1 MRSKIVRSFSIA
13 LLFLSIHCTPGALS
27 QAANPELLTPETLFL
42 LWPGS
47 TPAADCSV
55 AMRSI
60 HIIGGVG
67 NGNQIITQIERFGPE
82 SDTIQRTTTLPTARL
97 FFGAVSYNKKIY
109 IMGGQDATGT
119 ALTTVEEYD
128 PCTGSVRTMAV
139 MPQRLQGFVAGV
151 SGDQIY
157 LLSGSTTSSMQ
168 TGTLCNNVYRFT
180 PASGAAGAW
189 TTLTSNNT
197 IAANID
203 MAGCTING
211 TLFFSTG
218 RFYND
223 GSTQFTS
230 DGYVIGSNTTT
241 SLTEASFSQA
251 RFGAA
256 GICYRPQATD
266 PYPDDAPAL
275 MLVGGSTL
283 ANLSQPPTA
292 IIASSVFDYYKAA
305 PSFPDPNTVTAGVSL
320 PAARYYPAAEIS
332 YNRRRLYVF
341 GGASAVNVPTDTIY
355 SVDLASPTA
364 SPWQTHTTRLFS
376 ARYGHRAVI
385 INR

>member
-1 MRSKIVRSFSIA
+1 MPFRGRTFFLFA
-13 LLFLSIHCTPGALS
+13 LLALLRCTPGALS
-27 QAANPELLTPETLFL
+27 QAASPEVLTMETLFL
-42 LWPGS
+42 LLPRGG
-47 TPAADCSV
+47 PAPDCSQ

-60 HIIGGVG
+60 FLIGGVG
-67 NGNQIITQIERFGPE
+67 NGNQITTQVEMFDPE
-82 SDTIQRTTTLPTARL
+82 TDTIRRAVTLPTARL

-128 PCTGSVRTMAV
+128 PCSGSVRLMAV

-168 TGTLCNNVYRFT
+168 TGTLFNNVYRFS
-180 PASGAAGAW
+180 PSSGASGNW
-189 TTLTSNNT
+189 TTLTSNNA
-197 IAANID
+197 IVANID

-223 GSTQFTS
+223 GTTQFTS

-241 SLTEASFSQA
+241 SLTEASFTQA
-251 RFGAA
+251 RYGAA
-256 GICYRPQATD
+256 GICYRPQASD
-266 PYPDDAPAL
+266 PSPDDPAAL

-305 PSFPDPNTVTAGVSL
+305 PSFPDPNVVTAGVSL
-320 PAARYYPAAEIS
+320 PAARYSPAAEIS

-355 SVDLASPTA
+355 SVDLANPTA
-364 SPWQTHTTRLFS
+364 SPWQTHGTRLLLPRF
-376 ARYGHRAVI
+376 GHRAVI